1 MAREHLR
8 HDACR
13 SQRALLNPHF
23 SDRSY
28 PQLKIELY
36 GGSMRFRFAALA
48 LSQKAAFLAIFLR
61 QANGGIEPNP
71 AAPALGS

>member
-1 MAREHLR
+1 MRREQLR
-8 HDACR
+8 HEACR
-13 SQRALLNPHF
+13 SQHAPLNPHF

-36 GGSMRFRFAALA
+36 GGSMRFRFPALA
-48 LSQKAAFLAIFLR
+48 VIAKSSFVAIFPR
-61 QANGGIEPNP
+61 HANGGIEPNP